1 MALIDTKVQK
11 SSIDM
16 MDKILDAHWVP
27 KSDDSSL
34 LFWMGRYFNEEVFGG
49 KDKTVLAKKKD
60 IKAFLSFFFD
70 NIGMD
75 NVDAWTVSVSKS
87 FLKELQSKPSDLT
100 GKLLK
105 PSTIN
110 RTLASIKHWSRW
122 IERYRPF
129 LSGSPMKDVKEL
141 VQDEPAWNGLT
152 DRQLMLLKMACDH
165 RLAICTKKIQNP
177 VLEVSV
183 FYMLLHTGLR
193 EFELCGLT
201 VGQYYDKGLHNIKRK
216 GRMITQKVFLPT
228 EAREKLDAYLTTRGE
243 TTSEDPL
250 FVSRFGNSL
259 KELDVYRICERI
271 SNQASAQLPK
281 EEGFKLRP
289 HQLRHTFLK
298 RVADKHGLNYAK
310 KVSGNV
316 GIREIYRYTAPS
328 QGEVEDIIEGLYE

>member
-1 MALIDTKVQK
+1 
-11 SSIDM
+11 M
-16 MDKILDAHWVP
+16 MDKILDANLDP
-27 KSDDSSL
+27 KSDDHSIL
-34 LFWMGRYFNEEVFGG
+34 YWMGRYFNEEVFGG
-49 KDKTVLAKKKD
+49 KDKTVLAKKRD
-60 IKAFLSFFFD
+60 IKTFLAFFF
-70 NIGMD
+70 NNVGVD

-87 FLKELQSKPSDLT
+87 FLKELQTKPSEQT

-105 PSTIN
+105 PTTIN

-122 IERYRPF
+122 IERHRPF

-141 VQDEPAWNGLT
+141 LQDEPAWNGIT

-177 VLEVSV
+177 ILEVAV
-183 FYMLLHTGLR
+183 FYILLHTGLR
-193 EFELCGLT
+193 ESELCSLK

-216 GRMITQKVFLPT
+216 GRMITQKVFLST
-228 EAREKLDAYLTTRGE
+228 EAREKLDAYLATRSE
-243 TTSEDPL
+243 TTPEDPL
-250 FVSRFGNSL
+250 FLSRFGNEL
-259 KELDVYRICERI
+259 KPLDVYRICERI
-271 SNQASAQLPK
+271 SNQACAQLPK
-281 EEGFKLRP
+281 EETFKIRP

-328 QGEVEDIIEGLYE
+328 NEEVEDVVEGLYD